1 MQNLGRHFRYHL
13 EGRWQRGLCIILPCI
28 FMPYGKNVVTLQNG
42 VSCPLA
48 TDGDS
53 LPRLPYYSLKTKTR
67 NMNIE
72 QQLTADVRAAIK
84 ALYGQEVPDNLLQL
98 QKTKREFEGHLTLVT
113 FPLLRISRKKPE
125 ETAQEIG
132 QYLQENSDAVAA
144 FNVVKGF
151 LNLVVA
157 PQKWVEL
164 LEVIDADDH
173 YGFVKPTEAS
183 PLVMIEYSSP
193 NTNKPLHLGH
203 VRNNLLGW
211 SLSQIMEA
219 NGNRVVKTNIVNDR
233 GIHICKSMLA
243 WLKYG
248 NGETPQSSGKKGDH
262 LIGDYYVAFDKH
274 YREQVK
280 ELKAKFIAEGI
291 AEEEA
296 ETRAK
301 NEAPLIVE
309 AHEMLVKWE
318 QGDKE
323 VRDLWRKMNSWVY
336 EGFDE
341 TYKAL
346 GVGFD
351 KIYYESDTYLEG
363 KEKVDEGLKKGIFYR
378 RPDGSVWADLTK
390 EGLDEKLL
398 LRADGTSVYMTQDI
412 GTAKLRFQD
421 YPIDKMIYVVGN
433 EQNYHFQVL
442 SILLDKL
449 GFEWGK
455 SLVHFSYGMVE
466 LPNGKMKSREGTVV
480 DADEL
485 VAEMVR
491 QARETADESGKF
503 ADMPEEEKA
512 QVARIVGMGALKYF
526 LLKVDARKNMLFNP
540 EESIDFN
547 GNTGPFI
554 QYTYARIRSI
564 LRKAAEA
571 GIEVPAQL
579 PTDVELSVKEEAL
592 VQHVADFA
600 NVVRQAGQEYSPS
613 SVAAYCYDLV
623 KEYNQFY
630 HDFSILREEDGKKRA
645 FRLVLSKNV
654 AKVIRLGMSLLG
666 IEMPERM

>member
-1 MQNLGRHFRYHL
+1 
-13 EGRWQRGLCIILPCI
+13 
-28 FMPYGKNVVTLQNG
+28 
-42 VSCPLA
+42 
-48 TDGDS
+48 
-53 LPRLPYYSLKTKTR
+53 
-67 NMNIE
+67 MNIE

-323 VRDLWRKMNSWVY
+323 VRDLWRKMNAWVY

-363 KEKVDEGLKKGIFYR
+363 KEKVEEGLQKGIFYR

-630 HDFSILREEDGKKRA
+630 HDFSILREEDAKKRA

-654 AKVIRLGMSLLG
+654 AKVVRLGMSLLG